1 MKGVLNSAVGEHIEY
16 HLLGQVKRR
25 TTRIAAKRT
34 ITKEEEPAFL
44 DALQAI
50 DPELH
55 DLYVVGVGTLLRL
68 ENLIYLQRREHRGD
82 RVVLQ
87 TKTGPHQIPLTGPT
101 PLQRRAAAVLQR
113 RMPTTQDGFFFPRW
127 KATFAPYKDP
137 GHPGLLLRKKVQRAA
152 KACGIP
158 WGLEQG
164 GIVWHTATRATGA
177 TRLLR
182 DHGIDIRTVQLMG
195 GWRSLDQMAE
205 YLGLDHDV
213 LFGRATA

>member
-1 MKGVLNSAVGEHIEY
+1 
-16 HLLGQVKRR
+16 
-25 TTRIAAKRT
+25 
-34 ITKEEEPAFL
+34 
-44 DALQAI
+44 
-50 DPELH
+50 
-55 DLYVVGVGTLLRL
+55 
-68 ENLIYLQRREHRGD
+68 
-82 RVVLQ
+82 
-87 TKTGPHQIPLTGPT
+87 
-101 PLQRRAAAVLQR
+101 
-113 RMPTTQDGFFFPRW
+113 MPTTHDGFFFPRW
-127 KATFAPYKDP
+127 KAIFAPYEDP

-152 KACGIP
+152 KAVDIP

-195 GWRSLDQMAE
+195 GWQSLDQMAE